1 MDSRLASI
9 LADLRASLE
18 SLYGPRLRGLFLYGS
33 NARGDQDAESDIDV
47 LVVLDR
53 MTSYGEEIDRTSPGV
68 SALSIRSAVSIS
80 LVFVAERKWLDGET
94 PFLAN
99 VRREAVAA

>member
-1 MDSRLASI
+1 MDSRLTSV

-33 NARGDQDAESDIDV
+33 YARGDHDAESDVDV

-53 MTSYGEEIDRTSPGV
+53 MTSYGEEVDRTSPGV
-68 SALSIRSAVSIS
+68 SALSNRCALSIS
-80 LVFVAERKWLDGET
+80 LVFVAERKWLEGET
-94 PFLAN
+94 PFLVN
-99 VRREAVAA
+99 VRREAVAV